1 MADGPVSLL
10 QTTHHMFLVLNVNLE
25 SHQLTAASAEGK
37 LYFLSSDLLLFRL
50 LSFHPVVRH
59 LGMYAQLTSR

>member
-25 SHQLTAASAEGK
+25 SHKLTAIVQIAK
-37 LYFLSSDLLLFRL
+37 LSSCREAFR
-50 LSFHPVVRH
+50 
-59 LGMYAQLTSR
+59 YAQLTSR